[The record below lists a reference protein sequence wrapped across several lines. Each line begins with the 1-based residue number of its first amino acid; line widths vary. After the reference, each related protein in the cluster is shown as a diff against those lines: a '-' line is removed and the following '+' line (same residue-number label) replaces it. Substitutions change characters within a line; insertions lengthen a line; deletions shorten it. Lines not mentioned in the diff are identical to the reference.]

1 MKGMPFSFK
10 YQNRSIK
17 KSLIVE
23 GI

>member
-23 GI
+23 EI